1 MEDFI
6 AKEDSKS
13 KSESSSSR
21 KSSLGS
27 PISSDIEVNHT
38 EATEDDEVSFE
49 DEPEIIEDDIE
60 EVKISSDE
68 KVSLNSVFL
77 QRSKDNHS
85 FCRDPLSAD
94 PIKSKQVVLRSM
106 VFSRLPCFLNSLY
119 NMRISSL
126 RDVSKSNSDITG
138 Y

>member
-27 PISSDIEVNHT
+27 PISSDVEVNNT
-38 EATEDDEVSFE
+38 EAGEEDEVSFE
-49 DEPEIIEDDIE
+49 DEPEIIEDEIE

-68 KVSLNSVFL
+68 KVSSD
-77 QRSKDNHS
+77 SDC
-85 FCRDPLSAD
+85 CRDP
-94 PIKSKQVVLRSM
+94 RT
-106 VFSRLPCFLNSLY
+106 RNSQ
-119 NMRISSL
+119 S
-126 RDVSKSNSDITG
+126 
-138 Y
+138 

>member
-27 PISSDIEVNHT
+27 PISSDVEVNNT
-38 EATEDDEVSFE
+38 EAGEEDEVSFE
-49 DEPEIIEDDIE
+49 DEPEIIEDEIE

-68 KVSLNSVFL
+68 KVSSDSGF
-77 QRSKDNHS
+77 
-85 FCRDPLSAD
+85 FTDP
-94 PIKSKQVVLRSM
+94 RT
-106 VFSRLPCFLNSLY
+106 RT
-119 NMRISSL
+119 
-126 RDVSKSNSDITG
+126 SKS
-138 Y
+138 